1 MEAYNLCIIK
11 PNADAFS
18 ETFIKEHIKRLSGN
32 KKVLY
37 GGAFPLYDDK
47 GEYLIKSK
55 LGLLSYIIQ
64 KRVLKRKNIK
74 VRTRALVNYLKQNQI
89 DIVFAEYGMVGA
101 MVTEACALADVP
113 LVVHFHGA
121 DVYHKGT
128 VEAYLDLYKNAF
140 SYGSAFIAVS
150 SEMVKDLHLLSA
162 PTDRIYNVPCGVD
175 TNFFSLIDIDA
186 SSRTFLSVGRFVE
199 KKSPTSVVKA
209 FDIVQ
214 ERYPDARLVM
224 VGQGP
229 LFENTRELILKLNL
243 QDKIVLKGILGSA
256 EIRELMKQSICFVQ
270 HSVTALNGDKE
281 GTPVTIM
288 EAGASGLPVI
298 STRHSGIKD
307 AVEDGKSGFLVNEH
321 DINAM
326 GAKMIG
332 LLEDPD
338 LAVKMGAE
346 GRKHIVEYYNVVK
359 QVEKLDHI
367 IQKALIE
374 HKAGKGKRSE

>member
-1 MEAYNLCIIK
+1 MESYNLCIIK

-37 GGAFPLYDDK
+37 GGAFPLYDDE
-47 GEYLIKSK
+47 GQYLIKSK

-64 KRVLKRKNIK
+64 KRILKRKDIK

-89 DIVFAEYGMVGA
+89 DIVFTEYGMVGA
-101 MVTEACALADVP
+101 MVTEACSLADVP

-128 VEAYLDLYKNAF
+128 VKGYYDLYKKAF

-150 SEMVKDLHLLSA
+150 SEMVTDLHSLGA
-162 PTDRIYNVPCGVD
+162 PSDRIHNVPCGVD
-175 TNFFSLIDIDA
+175 TNFFSLIDINA

-199 KKSPTSVVKA
+199 KKSPASVVQA
-209 FDIVQ
+209 FNIVQ
-214 ERYPDARLVM
+214 ERYPDSRLIM

-229 LFENTRELILKLNL
+229 LFESTRELILKLNL
-243 QDKIVLKGILGSA
+243 QDKIILKGVLGSA
-256 EIRELMKQSICFVQ
+256 EIRELMEQSICFVQ

-288 EAGASGLPVI
+288 EAGASGLTVI
-298 STRHSGIKD
+298 STCHSGIKD
-307 AVEDGKSGFLVNEH
+307 AVEDGRSGFLVDEY
-321 DINAM
+321 DIEAM
-326 GAKMIG
+326 GARMIEI
-332 LLEDPD
+332 LENPA
-338 LAVKMGAE
+338 LAVKMGGE
-346 GRKHIVEYYNVVK
+346 GRKHIMEYYNVVK
-359 QVEKLDHI
+359 QVEKLDQI
-367 IQKALIE
+367 IQNSLIE
-374 HKAGKGKRSE
+374 HRAVKGKRFK